1 MPPKKRLSQQ
11 KDQELNGFIDEMI
24 GEGIADNE
32 IQSFVNDFVAKY
44 GEDVPT
50 TTAPKTAPEVKKKKY
65 KRANPKSKQ
74 TKKKTYFLVA

>member
-65 KRANPKSKQ
+65 NRATRKCNLSKIQ
-74 TKKKTYFLVA
+74 TYFLVA